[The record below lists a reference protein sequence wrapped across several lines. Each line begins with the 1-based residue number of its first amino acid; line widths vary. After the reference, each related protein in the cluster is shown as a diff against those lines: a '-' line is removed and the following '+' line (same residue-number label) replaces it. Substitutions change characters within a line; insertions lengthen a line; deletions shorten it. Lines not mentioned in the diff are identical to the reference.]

1 MVKNWGG
8 EKDLTQTSFQ
18 KSWKAARLVKISVK
32 SLFLKRAEDGRWPAE
47 ADRIPRAASWVL
59 ALESRNTPK
68 RGAVPTNGKA
78 LGMQSSFLL
87 PLFSPVLKSE
97 LEVDENSV
105 ARRYWEVV
113 SMYETP

>member
-1 MVKNWGG
+1 M
-8 EKDLTQTSFQ
+8 
-18 KSWKAARLVKISVK
+18 KISVK

-78 LGMQSSFLL
+78 LGMQWGQPGPGLDL
-87 PLFSPVLKSE
+87 GPADAKRNLKAE
-97 LEVDENSV
+97 L
-105 ARRYWEVV
+105 
-113 SMYETP
+113 